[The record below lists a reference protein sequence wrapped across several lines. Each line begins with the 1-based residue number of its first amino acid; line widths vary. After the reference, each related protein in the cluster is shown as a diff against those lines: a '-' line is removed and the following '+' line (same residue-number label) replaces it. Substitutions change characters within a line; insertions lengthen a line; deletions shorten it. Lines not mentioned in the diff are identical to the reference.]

1 MVAFDQIEDLQEAAR
16 QVVFDLAQAGELPTE
31 AEVRPFREAWMQ
43 WTQAVRFA
51 EGEGV
56 APYEARLA
64 LHLAY
69 PDQTGRLGQLID
81 RAGLVKALAEAAGD
95 REKGRRLAAYGEHLL
110 AWHHA
115 VAGQLSG
122 GR

>member
-1 MVAFDQIEDLQEAAR
+1 MAVFDQIDDLQEAAR

-31 AEVRPFREAWMQ
+31 ADIRPFRAAWME
-43 WTQAVRFA
+43 WAQAVRFA
-51 EGEGV
+51 DEAGL

-64 LHLAY
+64 LALTY
-69 PDQTGRLGQLID
+69 PDQTGDLGQLID
-81 RAGLVKALAEAAGD
+81 RAGLVRALAEAAGD
-95 REKGRRLAAYGEHLL
+95 GEKRRQLAAYGEHLL

-115 VAGQLSG
+115 VAGQMTG